1 MSELISQIEWHGKDL
16 AIGHTMIK
24 GKPYKVIVESED

>member
-1 MSELISQIEWHGKDL
+1 MSELITEISWHGDDL
-16 AIGHTMIK
+16 AIGHTVIK